1 MVVPCGLAMRLLRST
16 LTESLKSLS
25 SISGPTWISM
35 GVGLIVA
42 VAGYFIVL
50 QWGAAII
57 LHLASKLFL
66 GKEMTLTEA
75 LQKGFK
81 QLLSLVWGS
90 VLLILITLGLLLPI
104 VLFTWGLIVGAKKMT
119 TTTSTALYWTIGGAI
134 EIALITL
141 LLFFLTSYLLYYIV
155 IVLEDLKGTKSFTR
169 SHRLLLGDSK
179 NLLHPN
185 IWRFSIV
192 WTVTILIQWFFIAI
206 GYMCNLFFDHL
217 VFKTA
222 LLDAV
227 KDSGNRMMVFDLFFQ
242 AAATPFG
249 IIVLMLFYYDL
260 RIRNEAFDV
269 KLRAGIF

>member
-1 MVVPCGLAMRLLRST
+1 L
-16 LTESLKSLS
+16 
-25 SISGPTWISM
+25 
-35 GVGLIVA
+35 
-42 VAGYFIVL
+42 VL
-50 QWGAAII
+50 NQA
-57 LHLASKLFL
+57 LF
-66 GKEMTLTEA
+66 
-75 LQKGFK
+75 
-81 QLLSLVWGS
+81 LLSLAWCLHS
-90 VLLILITLGLLLPI
+90 C
-104 VLFTWGLIVGAKKMT
+104 
-119 TTTSTALYWTIGGAI
+119 
-134 EIALITL
+134 
-141 LLFFLTSYLLYYIV
+141 LTSI
-155 IVLEDLKGTKSFTR
+155 SC
-169 SHRLLLGDSK
+169 
-179 NLLHPN
+179 
-185 IWRFSIV
+185 RFSIV